1 MAKRPRPRKRS
12 KKGDVSDKLELA
24 TVAELAK
31 HGSEAQSDGDVAVP
45 PASDLIPQDIEASS
59 AETRERPESKGSLG
73 EDEAEES
80 SDNEQKSSK
89 KKRRTRKRRKE
100 PKEGPDPATIQGLGD
115 AAQKA
120 ISYAQIYFRDK
131 TSWKFSKPRQ
141 NWITRHV
148 LWSEPIFEA
157 SKKIADIPQEVF
169 RSLPEDVQNTLTPAL
184 QLPEEGA
191 WIPDEHA
198 PVISVYLES
207 MMGLAKQRLLDTLEA
222 ASQTSIPNISDQALR
237 TALSPTDKSVAGT
250 ESNIDTLQESSENEQ
265 DHNGAAESDETNAV
279 QENTPDSAS
288 NIDIRALAH
297 AWNELR
303 STRATTILNWM
314 KTQETKS

>member
-12 KKGDVSDKLELA
+12 KKGDVMDKLELA
-24 TVAELAK
+24 TVAELAR
-31 HGSEAQSDGDVAVP
+31 HEPEAQSDEDAGDSPDKNV
-45 PASDLIPQDIEASS
+45 SPQEIQAAC
-59 AETRERPESKGSLG
+59 AENRPKPESKGNLD

-80 SDNEQKSSK
+80 SDNEQKTSK

-120 ISYAQIYFRDK
+120 ISYAQVYFRDK
-131 TSWKFSKPRQ
+131 SSWKFSKPRQ
-141 NWITRHV
+141 NWITRHA

-157 SKKIADIPQEVF
+157 AKKIADIPQEVF
-169 RSLPEDVQNTLTPAL
+169 RSLPEDVQNVLTPAL

-207 MMGLAKQRLLDTLEA
+207 MMGLAKQ
-222 ASQTSIPNISDQALR
+222 
-237 TALSPTDKSVAGT
+237 TALSTTNKNAAGA
-250 ESNIDTLQESSENEQ
+250 ESNTDTPQESTENAQ
-265 DHNGAAESDETNAV
+265 DHNAASESTENNTG
-279 QENTPDSAS
+279 QESTSNSAS
-288 NIDIRALAH
+288 NIDIRTLAH
-297 AWNELR
+297 TWNELR
-303 STRATTILNWM
+303 SARATSILNWM